1 MHDQL
6 SKPEIDQRV
15 EVRIRGAEDLPP
27 RVGTVTTL
35 DDEIGVPQAY
45 VTNVDD
51 YVGVRPGVIWGHW
64 VNAAAWNLD
73 ADDEVYAVRVLPS

>member
-6 SKPEIDQRV
+6 SKPVPAIDQRV
-15 EVRIRGAEDLPP
+15 EVRIRGAEDLLP

-35 DDEIGVPQAY
+35 DDAQAY

-64 VNAAAWNLD
+64 VNAAAWDLD